1 MDSTTVRFG
10 KRVYSHRSYSHRS
23 YSHRSYSHWSLLLL
37 SLSILPV
44 ARGQEPV
51 TVDSVPSETVE
62 LAVATSAGAPVTY
75 LPLSRHERWHGFLH
89 ETFLGT
95 QPALQIFGTALLDHI
110 GHAPTQWGVGFHG
123 YTHRLENRFFS
134 TMIDGGVHYGLAAVL
149 HQDTRYLS
157 AHDGRFGYRVGHAL
171 ERTLFTYNQS
181 GGRVFDVSGL
191 AGIYAGTMI
200 PMFWHPRG
208 YSPLGQGVREGDF
221 GVMFQA
227 GNNLIREFRPDIQ
240 RLFSKK

>member
-1 MDSTTVRFG
+1 MPELVMPELVIMDGTDTVALATTPVASTT
-10 KRVYSHRSYSHRS
+10 Y
-23 YSHRSYSHWSLLLL
+23 
-37 SLSILPV
+37 
-44 ARGQEPV
+44 
-51 TVDSVPSETVE
+51 T
-62 LAVATSAGAPVTY
+62 
-75 LPLSRHERWHGFLH
+75 PLTRHERWHGYLH

-134 TMIDGGVHYGLAAVL
+134 TMIDGSVHYSMAAL
-149 HQDTRYLS
+149 LRQDTRYL
-157 AHDGRFGYRVGHAL
+157 AGHDRRVGRRVGHAL
-171 ERTLFTYNQS
+171 QRTLFTYNTTGQ
-181 GGRVFDVSGL
+181 RVFDVSGL

-208 YSPLGQGVREGDF
+208 YTPLGQGLRAGDF

-227 GNNLIREFRPDIQ
+227 GNNLLKEFRPDIQ
-240 RLFSKK
+240 HLFTKK